1 MNELEKRAKKHR
13 SKQKGL
19 SPFKS
24 LSPDNICMLP
34 NSGSDAAIN
43 TFNKGTGLTMSE
55 DMKFNVGDRVE
66 FFAPGFGQTWG
77 NIREIIDDNGTP
89 TAVIKA
95 ANRHIYNVKISDLED
110 EMDFGLFETY
120 LTEEDDSGERSTI
133 LNRIREYNPNFKG
146 LKKNGEPMK
155 VVQLMA
161 IEQRYR
167 DAANKQPPLTP
178 KEAQPKEEVGGIV
191 NPDPSYNGPD
201 DFDGDDCLE
210 VAQSMADKLKKIDDE
225 CFENSDSY
233 LGLCELY
240 EGVEDKLDATERN
253 ELRKLINTTN
263 DPETIANYLAAVT
276 SKKESLHEDDGEVGC
291 ASCKDDDDSWF
302 LDEDYMNRHDDWGD
316 PYDVAKIERVIKQL
330 TKDFKIV
337 EGSLRTYYEQEK
349 QAAVEVLK
357 KHYNVVE
364 VSDGRFDNNDDI
376 SYVISYAEPK
386 VDESLN
392 EAKYK
397 GRYEFDPDNMSG
409 DYSYYRITLDN
420 NDIGRID
427 VWDRENKEDDLA
439 EVFKTAYNA
448 LEDADGSHLEIVYVE
463 GDDYDEVEDTVF
475 EVDLSDEDDYEFFMD
490 EVRSYNVDT
499 KKDECIE
506 EAYEPEIR
514 DGYYRMD
521 IKHVKDS
528 DGFLTDYTWWYN
540 PETEKHVFVF
550 GDRDMYGPDD
560 SDIDWEADSEE
571 TAKEWWDSY
580 TGPYDEEDFDES
592 LNESYS
598 DKDVKAFLDEIGGYT
613 DYDGKVEQ
621 LMDYFGMTKDQ
632 AESAIQDHVTSP
644 DEDDEDEDLNE
655 KYHYAE
661 LNKDVVFIADA
672 CEFDH
677 DTMEPTDTIADVEV
691 TMPELIDLYGE
702 TVVEIAMIGITRQS
716 VQEAGGIPS
725 GWDISHLINNIASK
739 KFHEAYPTKGF
750 VMGPM
755 IEVDN
760 INLLPDAVDL
770 MQRKLGDMLLPAD
783 EGLEEA
789 ISDLSHPEQEFD
801 SAATSINSS
810 KLPAIYKMVNFNEG
824 DVVIDFGG
832 GRFDNAVEYIKD
844 KGATL
849 VVYDPYNRSAEH
861 NEQVLATL
869 EENGGADAAVNSNV
883 LNVIKEPEARQ
894 AVLQNIKKLLK
905 PGAPVYITVYEG
917 RGDGVEG
924 PTKSGYQLNRKTE
937 GYLDEVREVFPDAK
951 RKGKLIIAT
960 NS

>member
-13 SKQKGL
+13 RKQKGL
-19 SPFKS
+19 SPFNS

-34 NSGSDAAIN
+34 DRGSDTAIN

-55 DMKFNVGDRVE
+55 DMKFNIGDRVE

-77 NIREIIDDNGTP
+77 NIRQIIDDNGTP

-95 ANRHIYNVKISDLED
+95 ANKRIYNVKVSDLED

-120 LTEEDDSGERSTI
+120 LKESDDAGERSAI
-133 LNRIREYNPNFKG
+133 LNRIREYNPYFKG
-146 LKKNGEPMK
+146 LQKNGEPMG

-161 IEQRYR
+161 IEQRYKE
-167 DAANKQPPLTP
+167 DASKEPPLTP
-178 KEAQPKEEVGGIV
+178 EEAKPKEKVGGIV
-191 NPDPSYNGPD
+191 NPDKSFNGPD
-201 DFDGDDCLE
+201 DFGEEDCLE
-210 VAQSMADKLKKIDDE
+210 IAQSMADKLKKIDE
-225 CFENSDSY
+225 KCFQNSDSY

-240 EGVEDKLDATERN
+240 EGVEDKLDANERN
-253 ELRKLINTTN
+253 ELRKLVNTTN

-276 SKKESLHEDDGEVGC
+276 SKKESLHEDDEDVNCEGC
-291 ASCKDDDDSWF
+291 EDDDDSWF

-330 TKDFKIV
+330 TKDFKVV
-337 EGSLRTYYEQEK
+337 EGILRTYYEQEK

-397 GRYEFDPDNMSG
+397 GKYEFDPDNMSG
-409 DYSYYRITLDN
+409 DYSYYRITLDD
-420 NDIGRID
+420 NDIGRVD

-439 EVFKTAYNA
+439 EAFKTAYNA
-448 LEDADGSHLEIVYVE
+448 LENTDGTHLEIVYVE

-475 EVDLSDEDDYEFFMD
+475 EVDLSDEDDYEFFLD
-490 EVRSYNVDT
+490 EVKSYN
-499 KKDECIE
+499 KDMTQEEILH

-540 PETEKHVFVF
+540 PETERHVFVF
-550 GDRDMYGPDD
+550 GDSDMYGPAD

-571 TAKEWWDSY
+571 TAKEWWDDY
-580 TGPYDEEDFDES
+580 TGPYEDEDFDES
-592 LNESYS
+592 LTESYS
-598 DKDVKAFLDEIGGYT
+598 DKDVKDFLNEVGGYT
-613 DYDGKVEQ
+613 DYDGKVEE

-632 AESAIQDHVTSP
+632 AESAIQDYVTFS
-644 DEDDEDEDLNE
+644 DDEGDLDEGYYVDLN
-655 KYHYAE
+655 
-661 LNKDVVFIADA
+661 NDIVFIADA

-691 TMPELIDLYGE
+691 TMPELIKLYGE
-702 TVVEIAMIGITRQS
+702 NVVEIAMIGVTRQA
-716 VQEAGGIPS
+716 VQNAGGIPS
-725 GWDISHLINNIASK
+725 KWDIGHLINNIASQ
-739 KFHEAYPTKGF
+739 KFHEANQGKGF
-750 VMGPM
+750 VMGDK
-755 IEVDN
+755 IEVERT
-760 INLLPDAVDL
+760 NLLPDAVEL
-770 MQRKLGDMLLPAD
+770 MQRKVGDMLLPKD

-789 ISDLSHPEQEFD
+789 VSDLSHPEQEFD

-810 KLPAIYKMVNFNEG
+810 KLPAIYKMVKFNPG

-844 KGATL
+844 KGSTL

-883 LNVIKEPEARQ
+883 LNVIKEPEARK
-894 AVLQNIKKLLK
+894 AVLENIKKLLK

-937 GYLDEVREVFPDAK
+937 GYLEEVQEVFPDAK

>member
-13 SKQKGL
+13 RKQKGL
-19 SPFKS
+19 SPFNS

-34 NSGSDAAIN
+34 DSGSDVAIN

-55 DMKFNVGDRVE
+55 DMKFNIGDRVE

-95 ANRHIYNVKISDLED
+95 ANKRIYNVKISDLED
-110 EMDFGLFETY
+110 EMNFGLFETY
-120 LTEEDDSGERSTI
+120 LNEADDAGERSAI

-146 LKKNGEPMK
+146 LKKNGEPMG

-167 DAANKQPPLTP
+167 DSANKQPPMTP
-178 KEAQPKEEVGGIV
+178 EEEQPKEKIGGILH
-191 NPDPSYNGPD
+191 PDPSFNGPD
-201 DFDGDDCLE
+201 DFDGEDCLE
-210 VAQSMADKLKKIDDE
+210 VAQSMADKLKQIDDDS
-225 CFENSDSY
+225 FQDSDTY
-233 LGLCELY
+233 LGLYELY
-240 EGVEDKLDATERN
+240 EGVEDKLDANERN
-253 ELRKLINTTN
+253 ELRKLVNTTN

-276 SKKESLHEDDGEVGC
+276 SKKESLQEDDEDVKC
-291 ASCKDDDDSWF
+291 ESCEDDDDSWF

-316 PYDVAKIERVIKQL
+316 PYDVAKIEKVIKQL
-330 TKDFKIV
+330 TNGFTVV

-349 QAAVEVLK
+349 QAAVDVLK

-397 GRYEFDPDNMSG
+397 GKYEFDPDNMSG
-409 DYSYYRITLDN
+409 DYSYYRITLDD
-420 NDIGRID
+420 NDIGRVE

-439 EVFKTAYNA
+439 QAFQTAYDA
-448 LEDADGSHLEIVYVE
+448 IEDADGTHLEIVYVE

-475 EVDLSDEDDYEFFMD
+475 EADLSEEDEYEYFID
-490 EVRSYNVDT
+490 EVNSYNKGT
-499 KKDECIE
+499 KQEEILH
-506 EAYEPEIR
+506 EAYEPELC
-514 DGYYRMD
+514 DGYYRID
-521 IKHVKDS
+521 IKHIKDS

-550 GDRDMYGPDD
+550 GDSDMYGPAD

-571 TAKEWWDSY
+571 TAKEWWDDY
-580 TGPYDEEDFDES
+580 KGPYEDEDFDES
-592 LNESYS
+592 LTESYS
-598 DKDVKAFLDEIGGYT
+598 DKDVKDFLDEVGGYT
-613 DYDGKVEQ
+613 DYDGKVEE

-632 AESAIQDHVTSP
+632 AESAIQDYVTSS
-644 DEDDEDEDLNE
+644 DDEEDLDE
-655 KYHYAE
+655 GYVD
-661 LNKDVVFIADA
+661 LNKDIVFIADA

-691 TMPELIDLYGE
+691 TMPELVKLYGE
-702 TVVEIAMIGITRQS
+702 TVVEIAMIGVTRQA
-716 VQEAGGIPS
+716 VQNAGGIPS
-725 GWDISHLINNIASK
+725 KWDIGHLINNIASK
-739 KFHEAYPTKGF
+739 KFHEANPGKEF

-755 IEVDN
+755 IEVERMD
-760 INLLPDAVDL
+760 LLPDAVEL
-770 MQRKLGDMLLPAD
+770 MQRKLGDMLMPKD

-789 ISDLSHPEQEFD
+789 VSDLSHPEQEFD

-810 KLPAIYKMVNFNEG
+810 KLPAIYKMVKFNPG

-844 KGATL
+844 KGSTL

-883 LNVIKEPEARQ
+883 LNVIKEPEARK
-894 AVLQNIKKLLK
+894 AVLENIKKLLK

-917 RGDGVEG
+917 RGDGIEG

-937 GYLDEVREVFPDAK
+937 GYLEEVQEVFPDAK

>member
-1 MNELEKRAKKHR
+1 MNDLEKRAKKHR
-13 SKQKGL
+13 RKQKGL
-19 SPFKS
+19 SPFNS

-34 NSGSDAAIN
+34 DSGSDAAIN
-43 TFNKGTGLTMSE
+43 TFNKGTGLTISE
-55 DMKFNVGDRVE
+55 DMKFNIGDRVE

-95 ANRHIYNVKISDLED
+95 ANKRIYNIKVSDLED
-110 EMDFGLFETY
+110 DMNFGLFETY
-120 LTEEDDSGERSTI
+120 LNEADDAGERSAI

-146 LKKNGEPMK
+146 LKKGSEPMG

-167 DAANKQPPLTP
+167 DSANKQPPMTP
-178 KEAQPKEEVGGIV
+178 EEAQPKEKTGGIV
-191 NPDPSYNGPD
+191 NPDPAFNGPD
-201 DFDGDDCLE
+201 DFDGEDCLE
-210 VAQSMADKLKKIDDE
+210 VAQSMADKLKQIDDD
-225 CFENSDSY
+225 CFQDSDTY
-233 LGLCELY
+233 LGLSELY
-240 EGVEDKLDATERN
+240 EGVEDKLDASERN
-253 ELRKLINTTN
+253 ELRKLVNTTN

-276 SKKESLHEDDGEVGC
+276 SKKESLHEDDEDTNC
-291 ASCKDDDDSWF
+291 ESCEDDDDSWF

-330 TKDFKIV
+330 TKDFKVV

-349 QAAVEVLK
+349 QAAVDVLK

-392 EAKYK
+392 EANYK
-397 GRYEFDPDNMSG
+397 GKYEFDPDNMSG
-409 DYSYYRITLDN
+409 DYSYYKITLDD
-420 NDIGRID
+420 NDIGRVE

-439 EVFKTAYNA
+439 EAFQTAY
-448 LEDADGSHLEIVYVE
+448 DAIEGTDGTHLEIVYVE

-475 EVDLSDEDDYEFFMD
+475 EADLSDEDEYEYFLD
-490 EVRSYNVDT
+490 EVNSYNKDT
-499 KKDECIE
+499 KQE
-506 EAYEPEIR
+506 EILHETYEPELC
-514 DGYYRMD
+514 DGYYRID
-521 IKHVKDS
+521 IKHIKDS

-550 GDRDMYGPDD
+550 GDSEMYGPAD
-560 SDIDWEADSEE
+560 SDADWETDNEE
-571 TAKEWWDSY
+571 TAQEWWDNY
-580 TGPYDEEDFDES
+580 VGPYDEEDFDES

-598 DKDVKAFLDEIGGYT
+598 DKDVKEFLDEVGGYT
-613 DYDGKVEQ
+613 DYNGKVGE
-621 LMDYFGMTKDQ
+621 LMDYFGMTKDK
-632 AESAIQDHVTSP
+632 AESAIQDYVTSP
-644 DEDDEDEDLNE
+644 DDDDLEENLNSINEDSIDDKPWTRLDSIHNILNVYDGAKDE
-655 KYHYAE
+655 YQ
-661 LNKDVVFIADA
+661 
-672 CEFDH
+672 DH
-677 DTMEPTDTIADVEV
+677 IVS
-691 TMPELIDLYGE
+691 
-702 TVVEIAMIGITRQS
+702 EIARLAGFPDDSYVGSLDPDEYVWTKISDEKLRWLDTVTR
-716 VQEAGGIPS
+716 
-725 GWDISHLINNIASK
+725 L
-739 KFHEAYPTKGF
+739 T
-750 VMGPM
+750 
-755 IEVDN
+755 
-760 INLLPDAVDL
+760 DAN
-770 MQRKLGDMLLPAD
+770 KAKD
-783 EGLEEA
+783 ERLEEA
-789 ISDLSHPEQEFD
+789 VSDLSHPEQEFD

-810 KLPAIYKMVNFNEG
+810 KLPAIYKMIKFNPG

-844 KGATL
+844 KGSTL

-937 GYLDEVREVFPDAK
+937 GYLEEVQEVFPDAR
-951 RKGKLIIAT
+951 RKGKLIMAT